1 MIFIICNCMS
11 ACGMLQTDGGMC
23 FLMSDFGLNSV
34 LNLMKERVSLSRIVR
49 QDVVLQKKGR
59 EFVGHCPF
67 HNEKTGSFFV
77 NDDKGTFYCFGC
89 GASGDIVEYLMRKRG
104 IQFMQAVEILSEM
117 SGIKIPEKA
126 EYHADTFQNQQNILQ
141 KVMEFFKDSL
151 KLSGDATTYCKKR
164 GITRDLIDRFS
175 IGYAPKDMYT
185 LLNFLK
191 NAKFSYE
198 DILNSGVFVEKD
210 GKLIV
215 RFRDRLMFPVFNK
228 KGFTIAFGGRSIHK
242 DVMPKYINSPETAV
256 FQKRETLYNYNIA
269 VRNISK
275 TVPFILVEGYMDV
288 VMMNKYGFSTAVA
301 SMGTAFSP
309 HHLAKLW
316 RYSDCPIICLDGDS
330 AGYNAMVKIAFLSF
344 PYLQPGKSLKFA
356 KIPGDD
362 DPDSFLKNHPKSEM
376 DDLIAKSRNLID
388 FVWEHFSKT
397 LNNMNSKTPEN
408 VAEWKREIF
417 NHIDEIQ
424 NIDIKSLYK
433 QDIKKRIFNLLG
445 RNNVSNTYKNK
456 QTSPLLLRIDRNEK
470 TLLHEAALLYILI
483 LRPSVIPI
491 VVEELATVE
500 FSDKN
505 FERLRH
511 CMVECLVVPDTPSFE
526 DVKRE
531 LERIAGRF
539 CNCAE
544 MPEAGVV
551 ELWRDV
557 FNSSIARERVAE
569 DVKIAK
575 NECSTQFDD
584 ANWNRFKALKLNF
597 FNADKIKN

>member
-1 MIFIICNCMS
+1 MS
-11 ACGMLQTDGGMC
+11 VCAMLWTDGGMC
-23 FLMSDFGLNSV
+23 LLMSGFGLNSV

-117 SGIKIPEKA
+117 SGIKMPEKA

-141 KVMEFFKDSL
+141 KVMEFFKDNL
-151 KLSGDATTYCKKR
+151 KLSGDATTYCQRR
-164 GITRDLIDRFS
+164 GINRELIDKFN
-175 IGYAPKDMYT
+175 IGYAPKDMYA
-185 LLNFLK
+185 LLNSLK
-191 NAKFSYE
+191 EAKFSYE
-198 DILNSGVFVEKD
+198 EILNSGVFVEKD

-228 KGFTIAFGGRSIHK
+228 KGLPIAFGGRSIHK
-242 DVMPKYINSPETAV
+242 DVTPKYINSPETAM
-256 FQKRETLYNYNIA
+256 FQKRETLYNYNVAIK
-269 VRNISK
+269 NISK

-288 VMMNKYGFSTAVA
+288 VMMDKYGFSTAVA
-301 SMGTAFSP
+301 SMGTAFSSQ
-309 HHLAKLW
+309 HLAKLW
-316 RYSDCPIICLDGDS
+316 QYSNCPIICLDGDS
-330 AGYNAMVKIAFLSF
+330 AGYNAMVKIAFLAL

-376 DDLIAKSRNLID
+376 DDLIAKSQNLID
-388 FVWEHFSKT
+388 FIWEHFSKT
-397 LNNMNSKTPEN
+397 LNDMNNQTPEN
-408 VAEWKREIF
+408 IAEWKREIF

-424 NIDIKSLYK
+424 NVDIKSLYK
-433 QDIKKRIFNLLG
+433 QDIRKRIFGLLG
-445 RNNVSNTYKNK
+445 KNNVSNSNKNK
-456 QTSPLLLRIDRNEK
+456 QRPHLALRIDKNEK
-470 TLLHEAALLYILI
+470 ILLHDAALLYILI

-505 FERLRH
+505 FERLRQ
-511 CMVECLVVPDTPSFE
+511 CMVECLEVPNTSSFE
-526 DVKRE
+526 EIKQE
-531 LERIAGRF
+531 LERVAGRF
-539 CNCAE
+539 CDCEE
-544 MPEAGVV
+544 MPEEGVV
-551 ELWRDV
+551 ELWRDI
-557 FNSSIARERVAE
+557 FNFGIARERIAE
-569 DVKIAK
+569 DVKTAK
-575 NECSTQFDD
+575 NECETQFDD
-584 ANWNRFKALKLNF
+584 VTWNRFKALKLNF
-597 FNADKIKN
+597 FNADKANTKE